1 MFLIDI
7 DNIVLIFL
15 RWEEILYLG
24 SYKSW
29 CRFGGWGLKVVIKS
43 LLPSYKKQF
52 SKKMMK
58 LLIETWSDDDIDN
71 FFLKL
76 TSCQRWKS
84 SCCWDFDTLCTW
96 SLSKQYYTCCYGI
109 LSFVRLD
116 KSCSIKIYSGPW
128 ATSLTWFLKK
138 KSFILIHLFYQ
149 LFNTRKIWSKII
161 TW

>member
-58 LLIETWSDDDIDN
+58 LLIETWSDDDIGN
-71 FFLKL
+71 FFFKL

-84 SCCWDFDTLCTW
+84 SCCWDFDILCTW

-116 KSCSIKIYSGPW
+116 NSCSIKIYSGPW

>member
-52 SKKMMK
+52 SKK
-58 LLIETWSDDDIDN
+58 DDEATDRNMI
-71 FFLKL
+71 
-76 TSCQRWKS
+76 RW
-84 SCCWDFDTLCTW
+84 WYW
-96 SLSKQYYTCCYGI
+96 
-109 LSFVRLD
+109 
-116 KSCSIKIYSGPW
+116 
-128 ATSLTWFLKK
+128 
-138 KSFILIHLFYQ
+138 
-149 LFNTRKIWSKII
+149 
-161 TW
+161 

>member
-58 LLIETWSDDDIDN
+58 LLIETWSDDDIGN
-71 FFLKL
+71 YFLNWHHVSVGKVHVVEILIPCAPEACQNNTTHVAMEFFL
-76 TSCQRWKS
+76 S
-84 SCCWDFDTLCTW
+84 SD
-96 SLSKQYYTCCYGI
+96 
-109 LSFVRLD
+109 
-116 KSCSIKIYSGPW
+116 
-128 ATSLTWFLKK
+128 
-138 KSFILIHLFYQ
+138 
-149 LFNTRKIWSKII
+149 
-161 TW
+161 